1 MNSYIF
7 TIDDRNDFLRKIA
20 LNYLQ
25 NSRIKTGSNILL
37 NIGELVID
45 KFSDGEYSPN
55 FQHSIRGSKVYLVGS
70 TDTPDNI
77 VKMFLTIDAAR
88 RASAK
93 EVIAVI
99 PSLGYSRQDR
109 KDGKRGTV
117 GAKTMANLLVASGA
131 NRIITM
137 DLHAEQIEGFYDIP
151 VDHIVGQRLFE
162 NWITERFE
170 NNDFTD
176 LVLCSP
182 DAGGVKRVDKY
193 WRRLGEKYNVTN
205 AYISKFRSKPN
216 SIDRMELNGSV
227 ENKDVIIIDDMIDTA
242 GTLCKAALLLKEK
255 GAKRV
260 FAIATHGV
268 LSGKA
273 IENLNNSVIE
283 KIIISNTINTVN
295 DKANVCDKITVL
307 DTAEQFAK
315 FILANDIDASPSE
328 FLK

>member
-1 MNSYIF
+1 MKSYIF
-7 TIDDRNDFLRKIA
+7 S
-20 LNYLQ
+20 LNK
-25 NSRIKTGSNILL
+25 NSNTDVISILNEYNKYSDTLMLGHL
-37 NIGELVID
+37 NIDI
-45 KFSDGEYSPN
+45 FSDNEISPN
-55 FQHSIRGSKVYLVGS
+55 FQQSIRGSKVYLYSNETGH
-70 TDTPDNI
+70 DALF
-77 VKMFLTIDAAR
+77 KLFLAIDAAR

-93 EVIAVI
+93 EVVAVI
-99 PSLGYSRQDR
+99 GYLPYSRQDR

-170 NNDFTD
+170 SNDFTD

-283 KIIISNTINTVN
+283 KIIISNTIATVN
-295 DKANVCDKITVL
+295 DKADVCDKITVL
-307 DTAEQFAK
+307 DIAEQFAK